1 MALQL
6 LDEGQP
12 VFNRDKVAYAILA
25 VVTALCAAGEVA
37 LAWPRQIALGESV
50 SGTVLQCAALG
61 AAVCS
66 VILPHLLF
74 SSVHVR
80 NLSVNVRRFDGLRM
94 QISRAARRGLLIV
107 FIGPFWALCLYYSM
121 QNVSAAAVDHG
132 RVTDGRVQSR
142 MAAVRS
148 AEQHVRL
155 LKERMRQHRGGRS
168 LAEIDADIKTWE
180 ESRLRARHTALVDLR
195 TERATAEGQL
205 ETIRELEK
213 AERHL
218 QLEWAKVA
226 EVGSPAVVQALRK
239 DPNANA
245 VDVAATHHRTYG
257 YGFMALMI
265 GLPLAVRLF
274 VKVTRRKEELPALDP
289 FDAWL
294 SDCITFQPKAF
305 AASSKLFYSYE
316 AFCRAH
322 GADAM
327 SKTEFR
333 KQWRVI
339 AKVEQCSSR
348 KGRGEWGWQGALI
361 KNHKRPR

>member
-25 VVTALCAAGEVA
+25 IVTALCAAGEVA

-195 TERATAEGQL
+195 TERSTAEGQL

-213 AERHL
+213 AERQL

-226 EVGSPAVVQALRK
+226 EVGSPAVVQALRE

-245 VDVAATHHRTYG
+245 IDVAATHHRTYG

-294 SDCITFQPKAF
+294 SQCVAWRVGYHSG
-305 AASSKLFYSYE
+305 SSKIFDSYVRW
-316 AFCRAH
+316 CRAV
-322 GADAM
+322 GAEPM
-327 SKTEFR
+327 EKKEFR
-333 KQWRVI
+333 RHWSAI
-339 AKVEQCSSR
+339 AKSEDAYSKKV
-348 KGRGEWGWQGALI
+348 RGAWGWQGVQL
-361 KNHKRPR
+361 K